1 METIIDK
8 ARFGPWAIV
17 TGASSGIGKGFAQ
30 QLAADGL
37 NLVLVARRL
46 SLLEEIGQSLSRE
59 FGIKYRAIEADLG
72 QESAIEKIAEATDD
86 LDIGLLVSNAGT
98 GKPGKFLSFNYEEQK
113 YFVQLN
119 ALSHFNLA
127 HYFGGKIAK
136 RKKGGM
142 LITGA
147 MGATEG
153 VPYMA
158 SMAASKAFLL
168 GLGKSL
174 HYEFNEFGINIT
186 ILITTPTDTA
196 IVPLLGFDKDTMP
209 MKPITVGQCV
219 SEALAALSDNRI
231 SVMPGLKFRIVNA
244 LIPEAI
250 SRKMTGDLMK
260 KNNKII

>member
-1 METIIDK
+1 MRTIIDK
-8 ARFGPWAIV
+8 TRFGPWAII

-37 NLVLVARRL
+37 NVVLVARRL
-46 SLLEEIGQSLSRE
+46 LLLEEIGKSLSSE
-59 FGIKYRAIEADLG
+59 FGVGYRTIEADLG
-72 QESAIEKIAEATDD
+72 QENAVKKIAEATHD

-98 GKPGKFLSFNYEEQK
+98 GKPGKFLSFTYEEQK

-119 ALSHFNLA
+119 ALSHFHLT
-127 HYFGGKIAK
+127 HFFGQRIAK
-136 RKKGGM
+136 RKKGGV

-158 SMAASKAFLL
+158 SMAASKGFLL
-168 GLGKSL
+168 SLGKSL
-174 HYEFNEFGINIT
+174 RYEFKEFGMNIT
-186 ILITTPTDTA
+186 VLITTPTDTA
-196 IVPLLGFDKDTMP
+196 IIPLLGFDKGTMP
-209 MKPITVGQCV
+209 MKPITVEQCV
-219 SEALAALSDNRI
+219 SEALVALSNNRV
-231 SVMPGLKFRIVNA
+231 SVMPGLKFRIANA
-244 LIPEAI
+244 LIPESV